1 MRFYNLIKT
10 LWQMSKKE
18 TLYQWMSLSKSEQ
31 SWEGTN
37 LSREKWKDFAKSD
50 IWKAILFELDERD
63 KYLLQLFKDSDKEW
77 PPDVI
82 KGKMTEL
89 DFIRQI
95 PVLMLLSIQD
105 RDEREK
111 EIANGNTDG

>member
-1 MRFYNLIKT
+1 
-10 LWQMSKKE
+10 MSR
-18 TLYQWMSLSKSEQ
+18 SEQ

-37 LSREKWKDFAKSD
+37 LSKDKWKEFAKSD

-63 KYLLQLFKDSDKEW
+63 NYLLQLFKDSDKEW
-77 PPDVI
+77 PPDVL

-95 PVLMLLSIQD
+95 PALMLLSIED
-105 RDEREK
+105 KETREK
-111 EIANGNTDG
+111 EIRDGNEDG

>member
-1 MRFYNLIKT
+1 
-10 LWQMSKKE
+10 
-18 TLYQWMSLSKSEQ
+18 MSLSKSDQ
-31 SWEGTN
+31 SWEGIS
-37 LSREKWKDFAKSD
+37 LSKDKWREFSKSD

-89 DFIRQI
+89 DFFRQI
-95 PVLMLLSIQD
+95 PALILLSIND
-105 RDEREK
+105 KENREK
-111 EIANGNTDG
+111 EIRDGNEDG

>member
-1 MRFYNLIKT
+1 
-10 LWQMSKKE
+10 
-18 TLYQWMSLSKSEQ
+18 MSLNKSEQ

-37 LSREKWKDFAKSD
+37 LSKDKWKEFAKSD

-63 KYLLQLFKDSDKEW
+63 NYLLQLFKDSDKEW
-77 PPDVI
+77 PPDVL

-95 PVLMLLSIQD
+95 PALMLLSIED
-105 RDEREK
+105 KETREK
-111 EIANGNTDG
+111 EIRDGNEDG